1 MVLLMI
7 KIKRQI
13 TQVVLTFFL
22 KNYATYQNLHKKE
35 NELHVHASVSELRY
49 FYVFGA

>member
-1 MVLLMI
+1 MI

-35 NELHVHASVSELRY
+35 NELHVHASVLELRY

>member
-1 MVLLMI
+1 MI

-13 TQVVLTFFL
+13 TQVVLTFFFY
-22 KNYATYQNLHKKE
+22 YATYQNLHKKE
-35 NELHVHASVSELRY
+35 TELHVHASVSELRY

>member
-1 MVLLMI
+1 MI

-13 TQVVLTFFL
+13 TQVVLTFFF

-35 NELHVHASVSELRY
+35 NELHVHALVSELRY